1 MMSIETTG
9 MLGAAMQQDMF
20 MRLLITQLQNQN
32 PMDPM
37 SNSEMVSQMAQLTT
51 LDGINELNAS
61 FREVLK
67 LQQLSSGAQLVGREV
82 EYMDGFLAQWGL
94 VESIAT
100 RGDTIKLVIN
110 GNEIGLDSVIRV
122 L

>member
-82 EYMDGFLAQWGL
+82 EYMDGFLTQWGL

>member
-1 MMSIETTG
+1 MMGIETTG

-51 LDGINELNAS
+51 LDGINALNAS

-82 EYMDGFLAQWGL
+82 EYTDGFLTQWGL
-94 VESIAT
+94 VESIST
-100 RGDTIKLVIN
+100 RGEAIKLVVN
-110 GNEIGLDSVIRV
+110 GHEIGLDSVIRV